1 MSTNSREARQV
12 LERRED
18 PAARRAFRL
27 AGDPHS
33 EGRAYPHLAGLWS
46 ADEEWKLTPL
56 LLFASLAGH
65 LHELRDGEVSPGVAL
80 RRGGRQAG
88 QRVSAAYQLPLPQA
102 HRLLLAALRAG
113 DVRVVD
119 WDALW
124 DLYRRWDHP
133 DSAVSLRA
141 RRRLLSQF
149 YASAHPDDEDPT
161 ATDDDTES
169 EDRDA

>member
-1 MSTNSREARQV
+1 MSTKSREAREV

-27 AGDPHS
+27 AGNPHS
-33 EGRAYPHLAGLWS
+33 QGRAYPYLAGLWS

-65 LHELRDGEVSPGVAL
+65 LHQLRDGEVPPGVAL
-80 RRGGRQAG
+80 RHGGRQAG

-119 WDALW
+119 WDGLW
-124 DLYRRWDHP
+124 DLYRLWDHP
-133 DSAVSLRA
+133 DSAVSART

-149 YASAHPDDEDPT
+149 YATVRADQDVT
-161 ATDDDTES
+161 TTDHDTES
-169 EDRDA
+169 EARDE

>member
-1 MSTNSREARQV
+1 MSARSREAQEV
-12 LERRED
+12 LARRED

-27 AGDPHS
+27 AGNPHS
-33 EGRAYPHLAGLWS
+33 QGRAYPYLAGLWS

-65 LHELRDGEVSPGVAL
+65 LQELRDGDVPPGVAL

-113 DVRVVD
+113 DVRVID
-119 WDALW
+119 WDGLW

-133 DSAVSLRA
+133 NSIVSMRT

-149 YASAHPDDEDPT
+149 YARVDLESDPVT
-161 ATDDDTES
+161 TTDYDTES
-169 EDRDA
+169 EAQDG